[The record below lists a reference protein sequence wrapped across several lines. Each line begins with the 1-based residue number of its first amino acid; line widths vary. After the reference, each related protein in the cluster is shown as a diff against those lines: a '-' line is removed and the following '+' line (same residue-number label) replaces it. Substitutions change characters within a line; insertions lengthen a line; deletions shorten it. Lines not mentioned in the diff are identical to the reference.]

1 MFLCIYIQIY
11 IYNTTFS
18 TSCYILDIII
28 IVFYLHTVI
37 RFIYLKLLVIN
48 YYILCIVDV
57 EKVLIDKLFEN
68 ATKVLTD
75 EDRKLPA
82 VLNIVPLIR
91 RGIGIHHGGIYFI
104 L

>member
-1 MFLCIYIQIY
+1 MLCI
-11 IYNTTFS
+11 
-18 TSCYILDIII
+18 L
-28 IVFYLHTVI
+28 
-37 RFIYLKLLVIN
+37 
-48 YYILCIVDV
+48 DV